1 MEIIGVRTDEFTEA
15 EISEIPNDRRAAAI
29 SVQSCIK
36 GDVASVVD
44 VARILNGTEN
54 GWRLAMRRASALASV
69 SDEAQRAWKPPIISA
84 GSCEPQMNGRKM
96 RSFGN

>member
-44 VARILNGTEN
+44 VAQILNGTEVAQILNGTEN
-54 GWRLAMRRASALASV
+54 GPPASA
-69 SDEAQRAWKPPIISA
+69 
-84 GSCEPQMNGRKM
+84 
-96 RSFGN
+96 